1 MKVNFDRGDIILI
14 DFDPSLGSEIK
25 GSRPAL
31 VVSSKEFHQLGF
43 TLICPITRGE
53 AFMARSNGFAVSL
66 AGTGCKT
73 DGLVVAY
80 QARIVDYR
88 QRNIKRIEKAP
99 IYITDQVQD
108 IIDSIVHD

>member
-1 MKVNFDRGDIILI
+1 MRVNFDRGDIVLI

-43 TLICPITRGE
+43 ALLCPITRGE

-73 DGLVVAY
+73 DGVIVAY
-80 QARIVDYR
+80 QVRTVDYR
-88 QRNIKRIEKAP
+88 QRNIKRIENVP
-99 IYITDQVQD
+99 DYIISEVQD